1 MKKTLRM
8 IGLLT
13 VMMVAYV
20 SLTSL
25 RCADCSWKYNCTV
38 KVYFKNGDA
47 ASNVTVTAD
56 YAGFAGG
63 MHDFKTNGSGE
74 VKLGW
79 ESHRI
84 KGLYIKKDY
93 YEVDYSDG
101 KSYSLTIKK
110 NKYD

>member
-1 MKKTLRM
+1 M

-25 RCADCSWKYNCTV
+25 RCADCSWKNNCTV
-38 KVYFKNGDA
+38 KVYFKNGDV
-47 ASNVTVTAD
+47 ASNITVTAD
-56 YAGFAGG
+56 YKGFGGG
-63 MHDFKTNGSGE
+63 MHDFKTNSDG
-74 VKLGW
+74 VVTLGW
-79 ESHRI
+79 DSHYI

-93 YEVDYSDG
+93 YEVDYSNG

>member
-1 MKKTLRM
+1 M

-13 VMMVAYV
+13 VMLVAYV

-25 RCADCSWKYNCTV
+25 CCSDCSWKHNCTV

-63 MHDFKTNGSGE
+63 MHDFKTNSNG
-74 VKLGW
+74 VVTLGW
-79 ESHRI
+79 DSHYI
-84 KGLYIKKDY
+84 KALYIKGDK

-101 KSYSLTIKK
+101 RSYSLTIKK

>member
-1 MKKTLRM
+1 M

-13 VMMVAYV
+13 VMMAAYV

-25 RCADCSWKYNCTV
+25 CCSDCSWKHNCTV
-38 KVYFKNGDA
+38 KVYFKNGDV
-47 ASNVTVTAD
+47 ASNIKVTAD
-56 YAGFAGG
+56 YAGFGGG
-63 MHDFKTNGSGE
+63 MHDFKTNSNG
-74 VKLGW
+74 VVTLGW
-79 ESHRI
+79 ESHSI